1 MLAHQSQSIKL
12 EYRKKLAAVKL
23 TYCFMVLSL
32 TVSLTNFANVNDP
45 SRLKHSK
52 HSNLFWRKISNEE
65 KNPYNIDIRNSVP
78 PGRSFRQKKN
88 GKKINHY
95 FVTLLQI
102 HCSDSWGKFSKLA
115 VFKESFT
122 LWQNAH
128 LI

>member
-65 KNPYNIDIRNSVP
+65 K
-78 PGRSFRQKKN
+78 
-88 GKKINHY
+88 KIITLTSEIVY
-95 FVTLLQI
+95 PLEEVFVRR
-102 HCSDSWGKFSKLA
+102 KMVRK
-115 VFKESFT
+115 
-122 LWQNAH
+122 
-128 LI
+128 